1 MGPRHRGDTGSP
13 SGPSTGMTSLRALV
27 SAAALQPGR
36 AGCALRLRSAGAKT
50 SRSQLDSTRAH
61 AALRLRS
68 RCTEQHGATR
78 ASRPPASRRGPS
90 HGAPATSAPARGR
103 MQRDRGTGLM
113 PGPRTPVP
121 LYRWPRSAGHKSQG
135 APSPAAAPQIAQH
148 APRARSDPVR
158 PAPRS
163 HPLASPSARPSSRS
177 HASPALCAGLS
188 MIWTTSPRP
197 PDFSPPSSMHPPS
210 SAPCF

>member
-103 MQRDRGTGLM
+103 MQRDRGTVLK

-121 LYRWPRSAGHKSQG
+121 MYSGHG
-135 APSPAAAPQIAQH
+135 VPAT
-148 APRARSDPVR
+148 RAKVR
-158 PAPRS
+158 PAP
-163 HPLASPSARPSSRS
+163 PP
-177 HASPALCAGLS
+177 
-188 MIWTTSPRP
+188 PRP
-197 PDFSPPSSMHPPS
+197 LPRTPRRARAATAHALRPDPPAREPLR
-210 SAPCF
+210 APTARVPTPLLPLRRFVDGLGQLHHGRLVFRRRRR